1 MYLKNSIK
9 TIGIFQKTVN
19 ILYGIITFLRV
30 LAVLFL
36 ILQTVVLIFGNEN
49 SINLKS
55 LNNQ

>member
-9 TIGIFQKTVN
+9 TIGVFQKTVN
-19 ILYGIITFLRV
+19 ILYGIIIFLRV

-49 SINLKS
+49 SINLKKFK
-55 LNNQ
+55 